1 MKTKRSTFKV
11 LFYVK
16 RTAARVSDGKAP
28 VMARITID
36 GDIATFSAKL
46 FVTPSLWNAEAGK
59 VSGKSAEAL
68 EINPQLEEIKAR
80 INNHYYQILRADD
93 FVTSEKVRNAFLG
106 IGVME
111 NCILKDFQTMNR
123 EFGEM
128 VEKKLRAKSTYNKY
142 LTVYKHLESFMWEKK
157 KRTDMAYKELTK
169 DFIDDFDTYL
179 RNEKELSANTLWI
192 YTMPVLSLTDKA
204 WRRGI
209 IRTDPF
215 SEYKLEMEETDRGY
229 LTEEELKTLA
239 NTVFADKQTNLVRDM
254 FLFGCFTGLSYIDIK
269 TLTYDKIQRMD
280 FDGEEW
286 IITRRTKTKVSS
298 NVPLLDIAKELIER
312 YKGLSKDDFVFP
324 MPSNG
329 TCNDHLKK
337 IAAVC
342 GINKEITFHL
352 SRHTFATT
360 VYLCNGGTIEALSKI
375 LGHKHISTTQIYA
388 VVTNKMVSSD
398 FRAISGN
405 LAAMQKKVLDQKQKK
420 VKKPKTVA
428 MRVTA

>member
-11 LFYVK
+11 LFYLK

-59 VSGKSAEAL
+59 VNGKSAEAV

-111 NCILKDFQTMNR
+111 NCILKDFQTMNK
-123 EFGEM
+123 EFGDM
-128 VEKKLRAKSTYNKY
+128 VEA
-142 LTVYKHLESFMWEKK
+142 FMWEKK

-169 DFIDDFDTYL
+169 DFIDDFDSYL
-179 RNEKELSANTLWI
+179 RNEKGLSANTLWI

-229 LTEEELKTLA
+229 LTEEELQTVA
-239 NTVFADKQTNLVRDM
+239 NTVFVDKQTNLVRDM

-269 TLTYDKIQRMD
+269 TLTFDKIQRMD

-286 IITRRTKTKVSS
+286 IITRHTKTKVSS
-298 NVPLLDIAKELIER
+298 NVPLMEIAKELIER
-312 YKGLSKDDFVFP
+312 YKGLAKDDFVFP

-337 IAAVC
+337 IATVC
-342 GINKEITFHL
+342 GINKEVTFHL

-398 FRAISGN
+398 FRAISAN
-405 LAAMQKKVLDQKQKK
+405 LATMQKKVLDKKQKK
-420 VKKPKTVA
+420 VSKRQA
-428 MRVTA
+428 AALRETA

>member
-142 LTVYKHLESFMWEKK
+142 LTVYKHLEAFMWEKR

-169 DFIDDFDTYL
+169 DFIDDFDSD
-179 RNEKELSANTLWI
+179 LS
-192 YTMPVLSLTDKA
+192 
-204 WRRGI
+204 
-209 IRTDPF
+209 
-215 SEYKLEMEETDRGY
+215 
-229 LTEEELKTLA
+229 
-239 NTVFADKQTNLVRDM
+239 
-254 FLFGCFTGLSYIDIK
+254 
-269 TLTYDKIQRMD
+269 
-280 FDGEEW
+280 
-286 IITRRTKTKVSS
+286 
-298 NVPLLDIAKELIER
+298 
-312 YKGLSKDDFVFP
+312 
-324 MPSNG
+324 
-329 TCNDHLKK
+329 
-337 IAAVC
+337 
-342 GINKEITFHL
+342 
-352 SRHTFATT
+352 
-360 VYLCNGGTIEALSKI
+360 
-375 LGHKHISTTQIYA
+375 
-388 VVTNKMVSSD
+388 
-398 FRAISGN
+398 
-405 LAAMQKKVLDQKQKK
+405 
-420 VKKPKTVA
+420 
-428 MRVTA
+428 

>member
-59 VSGKSAEAL
+59 VNGKSAEAV

-111 NCILKDFQTMNR
+111 NCILKDFQTMNK
-123 EFGEM
+123 EFGDM

-142 LTVYKHLESFMWEKK
+142 LTVYKHLEAFMWEKK

-169 DFIDDFDTYL
+169 DFIDDFDSYL
-179 RNEKELSANTLWI
+179 RNEKGLSANTLWI

-229 LTEEELKTLA
+229 LTEEELQAVA
-239 NTVFADKQTNLVRDM
+239 NTVKNESISQLAADKRMLTIFFSI
-254 FLFGCFTGLSYIDIK
+254 FLFQIVFL
-269 TLTYDKIQRMD
+269 D
-280 FDGEEW
+280 FS
-286 IITRRTKTKVSS
+286 I
-298 NVPLLDIAKELIER
+298 
-312 YKGLSKDDFVFP
+312 
-324 MPSNG
+324 
-329 TCNDHLKK
+329 
-337 IAAVC
+337 
-342 GINKEITFHL
+342 
-352 SRHTFATT
+352 
-360 VYLCNGGTIEALSKI
+360 
-375 LGHKHISTTQIYA
+375 
-388 VVTNKMVSSD
+388 
-398 FRAISGN
+398 
-405 LAAMQKKVLDQKQKK
+405 
-420 VKKPKTVA
+420 
-428 MRVTA
+428 